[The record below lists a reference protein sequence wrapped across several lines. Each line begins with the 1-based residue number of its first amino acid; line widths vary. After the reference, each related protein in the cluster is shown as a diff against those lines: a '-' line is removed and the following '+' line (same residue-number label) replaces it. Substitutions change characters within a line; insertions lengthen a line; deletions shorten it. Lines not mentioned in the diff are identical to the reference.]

1 MSNQKIIASLCII
14 IAILI
19 VCVAMLSISMLKKES
34 RLLMHDDAINP
45 NMGYCYAWSDIIQ
58 NLSYVCI

>member
-1 MSNQKIIASLCII
+1 MSNQKTIIAVLCLV

-19 VCVAMLSISMLKKES
+19 VCVAMLSIPMLKKES

-45 NMGYCYAWSDIIQ
+45 NMGYCYA
-58 NLSYVCI
+58 